1 MTTLNSPSSDPASTA
16 ATGSEHSTESA
27 SSGGLDDPPPPS
39 GVGSDSGPAGAE
51 TASLTDPSSNRVG
64 KVFVCAVGLV
74 IAFVLWAA
82 IAPEALADIMTR
94 AMTAVSTGFGWIY
107 LVVPFAAIVML
118 VWFAVSRFGRLRLGA
133 HDSRP
138 EYRTVTWLAMILAA
152 VMGIGLV
159 SYGVA
164 EPMSHFMVP
173 PHGLAEPETMDAA
186 VRAMQFSYLDWGFQ
200 AWAIFGV
207 FGLAIGYSTH
217 RKGRPALVSTML
229 RPVLGRL
236 VDGWVGSFIDILT
249 IIATLFGTTTSLGLG
264 ASQIGEGLNT
274 VFGIDATIAL
284 QIIVI
289 SVLTLLF
296 TGSALTGVSRGIK
309 YISQIT
315 LTMAT
320 LLGLFVFITG
330 PSGFISN
337 LFVRSVGA
345 FAGDFLELSFMTP
358 TNAEDSEWMLGWTYF
373 MMAWWLSW
381 SAFVGIFLAK
391 ISKGRTI
398 REFVAGVLLVPSV
411 VFFVWF
417 TVMGGSAIKFDID
430 GAAIGEATQDNLD
443 TAFFSPPRAASAV
456 PVRVGLHDH
465 HGHPVL
471 RLLRRLEHVR
481 PQFAVLARLLRT
493 APPGHRD
500 LGIPHRCLRDR
511 AAPRRRPAGSP
522 AGGDALSRPV
532 HRHRGRPRRRPCQR
546 AAQRRPDRRGG
557 RSRKAGSAPLT
568 ALAHFTER
576 TTEQSSGPVATCA
589 LAAQWSA
596 RRQPGATLCGSGPG
610 RLGECPQN
618 PWAIRW

>member
-1 MTTLNSPSSDPASTA
+1 MTMLNSSTPEPASSTA
-16 ATGSEHSTESA
+16 GGADHSTASTS
-27 SSGGLDDPPPPS
+27 SSGSDDPPPAAEP
-39 GVGSDSGPAGAE
+39 GAE
-51 TASLTDPSSNRVG
+51 PEPGEVQPAFDVVTRSNRVG
-64 KVFVCAVGLV
+64 KVFVCSVATV
-74 IAFVLWAA
+74 IAFMLWAT
-82 IAPEALADIMTR
+82 IAPDALADLMTR

-107 LVVPFAAIVML
+107 LVVPFAAIALL
-118 VWFAVSRFGRLRLGA
+118 VWFAASRFGRLRLGPQ
-133 HDSRP
+133 DSRP
-138 EYRTVTWLAMILAA
+138 EYRTITWLAMILAA

-173 PHGLAEPETMDAA
+173 PHGLAEPETMGAA

-236 VDGWVGSFIDILT
+236 VDGGVGSLIDILT

-264 ASQIGEGLNT
+264 ASQIGQGLNT
-274 VFGIDATIAL
+274 VLGVQSTPIL
-284 QIIVI
+284 QILVI
-289 SVLTLLF
+289 GMLTLLF
-296 TGSALTGVSRGIK
+296 TGSALTGVSKGIK

-330 PSGFISN
+330 PSGFVSN

-345 FAGDFLELSFMTP
+345 FAGDFLELSLMTP

-391 ISKGRTI
+391 ISRGRTI
-398 REFVAGVLLVPSV
+398 RQFVAGVLLVPSA
-411 VFFVWF
+411 VFFIWF

-443 TAFFSPPRAASAV
+443 TAFFSLLDQLPLPLLASTFTIIMVILFFVSSADSNTFVLSSLSSNGSFAPRRPVIATWGTLTGGCAIVLLLVGGLQALQQAAMLSAV
-456 PVRVGLHDH
+456 PFTVIVVILGIAL
-465 HGHPVL
+465 VK
-471 RLLRRLEHVR
+471 E
-481 PQFAVLARLLRT
+481 LRT
-493 APPGHRD
+493 DQQVVEEAAREKRV
-500 LGIPHRCLRDR
+500 LGL
-511 AAPRRRPAGSP
+511 
-522 AGGDALSRPV
+522 
-532 HRHRGRPRRRPCQR
+532 
-546 AAQRRPDRRGG
+546 
-557 RSRKAGSAPLT
+557 
-568 ALAHFTER
+568 
-576 TTEQSSGPVATCA
+576 
-589 LAAQWSA
+589 
-596 RRQPGATLCGSGPG
+596 
-610 RLGECPQN
+610 
-618 PWAIRW
+618 

>member
-443 TAFFSPPRAASAV
+443 TAFFSLLEQLPLSLFASVFTIIMVILFFVSSADSNTFVLSSLSSHGSFAPRRPVIATWGFLTGACAIVLLLVGGLQALQQAAMLSAV
-456 PVRVGLHDH
+456 PFTVIVVVLGAALVKELRSDDQIVEEVAREKR
-465 HGHPVL
+465 VL
-471 RLLRRLEHVR
+471 R
-481 PQFAVLARLLRT
+481 P
-493 APPGHRD
+493 
-500 LGIPHRCLRDR
+500 
-511 AAPRRRPAGSP
+511 
-522 AGGDALSRPV
+522 
-532 HRHRGRPRRRPCQR
+532 
-546 AAQRRPDRRGG
+546 
-557 RSRKAGSAPLT
+557 
-568 ALAHFTER
+568 
-576 TTEQSSGPVATCA
+576 
-589 LAAQWSA
+589 
-596 RRQPGATLCGSGPG
+596 
-610 RLGECPQN
+610 
-618 PWAIRW
+618 